1 MQWNIILML
10 KKEIMKFAGK
20 WMEQEKDYPEWGN
33 PDPLRQIWYVFA
45 YMWILADKLLLSKL
59 QFL

>member
-1 MQWNIILML
+1 
-10 KKEIMKFAGK
+10 MKFAGK

-33 PDPLRQIWYVFA
+33 PDPLRQIWYIFA